1 MRVCAKMRCEAEAV
15 VTVRL
20 EYADRRVVV
29 AEVEPTADG
38 LDLCREHVDRMTPP
52 MGWSVADDRV
62 TSSSLAG

>member
-1 MRVCAKMRCEAEAV
+1 VRVCAKMRCEAEAV

-20 EYADRRVVV
+20 EYAERLVVV
-29 AEVEPTADG
+29 GEVRPGTDG

>member
-1 MRVCAKMRCEAEAV
+1 MRCEVEAV

-29 AEVEPTADG
+29 AEVQPGADG

-52 MGWSVADDRV
+52 MGWSVVDDRAAV
-62 TSSSLAG
+62 SSLAG